1 MVSFFLL
8 GTAVVVH
15 VLLKHTK
22 FGRGV
27 FALGGNEKAAYYLG
41 ISTNKVTMQAYTLLG
56 LCCGLAAML
65 AASRMNSV
73 SSSQLGLMWE
83 LDAIAAVVIGGTRM
97 AGGQG
102 AVGGTVVG
110 VLILGVIDNML
121 VMMGV
126 SAYLKG
132 LVKGRVI
139 LAAVVIQRQPN
150 K

>member
-1 MVSFFLL
+1 M
-8 GTAVVVH
+8 H
-15 VLLKHTK
+15 VLLAHSK
-22 FGRGV
+22 FGRSV
-27 FALGGNEKAAYYLG
+27 FALGGNPKAAYYSG
-41 ISTNKVTMQAYTLLG
+41 ISIKKTTMQAYTLLG
-56 LCCGLAAML
+56 VCCGLAAML

-102 AVGGTVVG
+102 AIWGTVVG

-132 LVKGRVI
+132 LVKGLVI
-139 LAAVVIQRQPN
+139 LGAVVIQRQPN